1 MKVLPR
7 PGILSTTISPPIS
20 RTNWSV
26 MAMPRP
32 EPPNRLAMEA
42 SSCWKGRK
50 IELMNL
56 GSMPVPVS
64 FTATI
69 KLTVSSESI
78 IWRKVTEISPWLVNF
93 TALDRKFTSTWVM
106 RSWSPTT

>member
-1 MKVLPR
+1 M
-7 PGILSTTISPPIS
+7 
-20 RTNWSV
+20 
-26 MAMPRP
+26 
-32 EPPNRLAMEA
+32 
-42 SSCWKGRK
+42 
-50 IELMNL
+50 
-56 GSMPVPVS
+56 PVS